1 MARVANTKD
10 EIAGGSVSYIINQLQ
25 DGLFDFIEELDRDSK
40 LDATYISARDDEAK
54 THADNA
60 IRMLR
65 WLFEIEFGL
74 TPPTPLNDAEV
85 DAIDPDIRT
94 HEE

>member
-10 EIAGGSVSYIINQLQ
+10 EIADGSVSYMINQLQ
-25 DGLFDFIEELDRDSK
+25 DALFDFREELDKDSK
-40 LDATYISARDDEAK
+40 LDATYISTRDSSAK

-74 TPPTPLNDAEV
+74 TPPAPLNDAEV
-85 DAIDPDIRT
+85 DAIDPNIRT